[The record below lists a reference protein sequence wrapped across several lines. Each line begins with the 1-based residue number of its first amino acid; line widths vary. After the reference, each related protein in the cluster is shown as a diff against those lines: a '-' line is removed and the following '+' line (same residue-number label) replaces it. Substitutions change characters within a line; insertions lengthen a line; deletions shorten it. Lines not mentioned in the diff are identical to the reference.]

1 MFLSGPSAPSVVGGV
16 WPGRRQM
23 SVFLF
28 CRPASFAPGGFFENA
43 PPDYYAFLSSTI
55 NCLFDDAACYD
66 AAEKVQKY
74 WDAWNSMNDAID
86 DPLDQFITALILLS
100 AGDLQRLQEDARL
113 ACSGG
118 HYPPNGYPFDSSLP
132 D

>member
-1 MFLSGPSAPSVVGGV
+1 MLCA
-16 WPGRRQM
+16 
-23 SVFLF
+23 
-28 CRPASFAPGGFFENA
+28 
-43 PPDYYAFLSSTI
+43 TI
-55 NCLFDDAACYD
+55 SNFFDDAACYD

-74 WDAWNSMNDAID
+74 WDAWNYTNDVID
-86 DPLDQFITALILLS
+86 DPLDQFITAVILLS
-100 AGDLQRLQEDARL
+100 AGDWQRLQEEARL